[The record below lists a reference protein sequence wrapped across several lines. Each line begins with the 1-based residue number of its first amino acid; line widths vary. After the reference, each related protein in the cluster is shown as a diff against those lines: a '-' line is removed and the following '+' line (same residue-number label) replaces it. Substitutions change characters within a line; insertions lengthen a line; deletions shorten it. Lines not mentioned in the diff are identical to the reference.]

1 MLRYRATFRSR
12 RLRQIARWRIRA
24 KKKKRREEPFL
35 RKTRYELRE
44 FSSPVAEKEV
54 EKTPSPG
61 DVPLNHTSTKTTTT
75 MTRGWNERISI
86 FFHGAT
92 TLVQEFARSLA
103 RRAYDTTR

>member
-1 MLRYRATFRSR
+1 MLRYRATFHSR
-12 RLRQIARWRIRA
+12 CLRQIARWRIRA
-24 KKKKRREEPFL
+24 KKKNVAKSRFFEKPVTNCVTFN
-35 RKTRYELRE
+35 
-44 FSSPVAEKEV
+44 SPVAEKEE

>member
-1 MLRYRATFRSR
+1 MANSGE
-12 RLRQIARWRIRA
+12 
-24 KKKKRREEPFL
+24 KKKKKNVAKSRFFE
-35 RKTRYELRE
+35 KTRYELRE

-103 RRAYDTTR
+103 RSSRL